1 MFREFLHIW
10 KKENLSAEAYEKA
23 VEMLTLD
30 QEMFNQVLGAFRN
43 GDNAELVG
51 DIYKTDKQINKSE
64 RAIRKKVLTHLI
76 VSSNCDVPSGL
87 VLASIVIDFERI
99 GDYIKNIADMVKLRD
114 TKLQVGRLEEELGSI
129 EKRVN
134 DYFRW
139 TIQAF
144 PESDKEA
151 ARKVV
156 GQYKQLSGDC
166 QEMTCALVAGDTDLD
181 VSDAVTLV
189 LYLRFLKR
197 IAAHLYNICTS
208 IVNPFHRIGYKE
220 KPAKE

>member
-10 KKENLSAEAYEKA
+10 KKETLSAEAYEKA

-30 QEMFNQVLGAFRN
+30 QKMFTQVLHAFRN
-43 GDNAELVG
+43 GDNADLVG
-51 DIYKTDKQINKSE
+51 DIYQIDKKVNKSE

-99 GDYIKNIADMVKLRD
+99 GDYIKNIADLVGLRH

-134 DYFRW
+134 DYFQW

-144 PESDKEA
+144 PESDKDA
-151 ARKVV
+151 AREVV
-156 GQYKQLSGDC
+156 NQYKQLSGDC
-166 QEMTCALVAGDTDLD
+166 QEMTCSLVAGDTDLS

-220 KPAKE
+220 KPAKD

>member
-1 MFREFLHIW
+1 MFREFIHIW
-10 KKENLSAEAYEKA
+10 KKDNLSAEAYEKA

-30 QEMFNQVLGAFRN
+30 QKMFYQVLEAFRT
-43 GDNAELVG
+43 GDKTDDIG
-51 DIYKTDKQINKSE
+51 TIYKTDKQLNKSE
-64 RAIRKKVLTHLI
+64 RAIRKKVLAHLI

-114 TKLQVGRLEEELGSI
+114 TGLQVGSLEEALSSI
-129 EKRVN
+129 EKRVK
-134 DYFRW
+134 DYFQW

-144 PESDKEA
+144 PQSDKDM

-166 QEMTCALVAGDTDLD
+166 QEMTCALVTGNTDLS

-208 IVNPFHRIGYKE
+208 IVNPFHRIGYRE
-220 KPAKE
+220 KPDKD